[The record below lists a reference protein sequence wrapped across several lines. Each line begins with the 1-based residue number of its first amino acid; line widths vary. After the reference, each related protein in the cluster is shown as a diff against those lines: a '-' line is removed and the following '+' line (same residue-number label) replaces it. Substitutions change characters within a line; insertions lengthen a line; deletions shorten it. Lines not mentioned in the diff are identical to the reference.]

1 MRRKINERSGGNHII
16 INQNKLKL
24 PNINYCSG
32 LEINMESHYFPK
44 CKTYMGA
51 PYLQSFGRH
60 YPGVRLVK
68 NHEAKITHL
77 VTLDCYAFAFVA

>member
-1 MRRKINERSGGNHII
+1 
-16 INQNKLKL
+16 
-24 PNINYCSG
+24 
-32 LEINMESHYFPK
+32 MESHYFPK